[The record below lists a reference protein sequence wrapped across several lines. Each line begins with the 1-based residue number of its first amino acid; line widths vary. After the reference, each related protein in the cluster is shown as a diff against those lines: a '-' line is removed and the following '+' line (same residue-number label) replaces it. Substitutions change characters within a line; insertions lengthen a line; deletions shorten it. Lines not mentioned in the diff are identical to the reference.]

1 MGDGRP
7 WWAGPRRV
15 RRVHGLQ
22 LPLHP
27 QQVLAWLVM
36 VGFTSLMYGAVL
48 PALHSR
54 LALPLALVTGVVFA
68 VHVFTHALALALD
81 PADPQLR
88 ARKDRQQVPEFD
100 RNVHNHVIEN
110 GRCHLCNIT
119 ITSNRTKHCS
129 ACNKCVDVFD
139 HHCKWLNHC
148 VGRRNYRIFLACV
161 LTAIL
166 ACLLVMGT
174 CLAEIVLYYFKKE
187 YLAPWE
193 EPRPQ
198 QNMQRI
204 PEADADGGDGSLT
217 CSEGAPYCHFSVFG
231 ALVYDGAFIG
241 LLSTLFSVALVA
253 EVLLVHLAAFHA
265 YIIFLGFT
273 TYEYI
278 RGHHLRGSNSA
289 HSFSTYG
296 RDGAT
301 EREGAVCGWAVTRR
315 PPSNQITPS
324 STTDTAL
331 LSTVSVDSLN
341 TTTTAVRSPR
351 SSAASTPGLS
361 PTTPSEDSRSPMAGK
376 SPHQGHASRLQ
387 QQQGGRGVSSMVSPT
402 NSAPR
407 TPPTRVSSVP
417 QLPQIQTV
425 RSRAQ
430 LRSLSRTVST
440 AVSEFS
446 VEEEVE
452 VRAVSLP
459 RPRPSRRRLRSS
471 IAPHLSPIKE
481 CDQTVPSPPTVR
493 AIREEASGTPSPAG
507 SPAHSPGR
515 SPRTSPGRVPHTPT
529 KVSPL
534 VGAADVTRR
543 ANGHSVLSRVKMNGM
558 AGESNSYYGRTSP
571 LPGASTATVGGKEGG
586 QEGSGSVSQSPSK
599 GGVVAGRSCLSR
611 PTQPQNGE
619 ATHVELHM

>member
-36 VGFTSLMYGAVL
+36 VSFTSLMYGAVL

-100 RNVHNHVIEN
+100 RNVHSHVIEN

-119 ITSNRTKHCS
+119 ITSSRTKHCS

-187 YLAPWE
+187 YLSPWE
-193 EPRPQ
+193 APRPQ
-198 QNMQRI
+198 QATQRRSG
-204 PEADADGGDGSLT
+204 ADDDDDDDASLT
-217 CSEGAPYCHFSVFG
+217 CSEGAPYCHFSIFG

-296 RDGAT
+296 RDGAA

-315 PPSNQITPS
+315 APNNQITPS

-341 TTTTAVRSPR
+341 TTTTAIRSPR

-361 PTTPSEDSRSPMAGK
+361 PTTPSEDARSPGVGK
-376 SPHQGHASRLQ
+376 SPHHGQTSRLQ
-387 QQQGGRGVSSMVSPT
+387 PQQQGGRGVSNMMSPT
-402 NSAPR
+402 NAAPR
-407 TPPTRVSSVP
+407 TPPARISSVP
-417 QLPQIQTV
+417 QLPQIQSV

-430 LRSLSRTVST
+430 MRSLSRTVSS

-446 VEEEVE
+446 VEEEGE
-452 VRAVSLP
+452 VRAMPLP
-459 RPRPSRRRLRSS
+459 RPRPSRRRVRSS

-493 AIREEASGTPSPAG
+493 AIREETSGTPSPAA
-507 SPAHSPGR
+507 SPAQSPGR

-534 VGAADVTRR
+534 VGGADVTRR
-543 ANGHSVLSRVKMNGM
+543 ANGHSVLSRVKMNGT
-558 AGESNSYYGRTSP
+558 AGDSNSYYGRTIS
-571 LPGASTATVGGKEGG
+571 LPGANGGAAAGEGG
-586 QEGSGSVSQSPSK
+586 PEGGNGLSQSPKSTE
-599 GGVVAGRSCLSR
+599 VTSQSCLAR
-611 PTQPQNGE
+611 AAQPQNGE

>member
-36 VGFTSLMYGAVL
+36 IAFTSLTYGAVL

-54 LALPLALVTGVVFA
+54 LATPLAIVTGIVFA
-68 VHVFTHALALALD
+68 THVLTHAVALALD

-100 RNVHNHVIEN
+100 RNVHSHVIEN

-119 ITSNRTKHCS
+119 ISSSRTKHCS
-129 ACNKCVDVFD
+129 ACNKCIDVFD

-148 VGRRNYRIFLACV
+148 VGRRNYRVFLACV
-161 LTAIL
+161 ITAIV
-166 ACLLVMGT
+166 ACLLVMAT
-174 CLAEIVLYYFKKE
+174 CLAEIVLYYFKRE
-187 YLAPWE
+187 YLSPWE
-193 EPRPQ
+193 TPRPQ
-198 QNMQRI
+198 EKTKTQK
-204 PEADADGGDGSLT
+204 DAGDDASLT
-217 CSEGAPYCHFSVFG
+217 CSEGAPYCHFSIFG

-278 RGHHLRGSNSA
+278 RGHHLRGSNSS
-289 HSFSTYG
+289 HSFGTYG
-296 RDGAT
+296 REGGT
-301 EREGAVCGWAVTRR
+301 EREGAVCGWAVTRH
-315 PPSNQITPS
+315 PPNNQITPS

-341 TTTTAVRSPR
+341 TSTAAGRSPR
-351 SSAASTPGLS
+351 SSTSSTPGLS
-361 PTTPSEDSRSPMAGK
+361 PTTPSEEARSPTVGK
-376 SPHQGHASRLQ
+376 NHLQNPSSRNQ
-387 QQQGGRGVSSMVSPT
+387 QHGGRVGAAMVSPT
-402 NSAPR
+402 NTAPR
-407 TPPTRVSSVP
+407 TPPARTSAVP
-417 QLPQIQTV
+417 QLPQIPMG

-430 LRSLSRTVST
+430 LRTLSRAVST

-446 VEEEVE
+446 VEEDVE
-452 VRAVSLP
+452 VRVVSVP

-481 CDQTVPSPPTVR
+481 CDQTAPSPPTVR
-493 AIREEASGTPSPAG
+493 PIRERENDSSSPAD
-507 SPAHSPGR
+507 SPAR
-515 SPRTSPGRVPHTPT
+515 SPRPSPSRGPHTPT
-529 KVSPL
+529 RVSPL
-534 VGAADVTRR
+534 VDGADVTRR
-543 ANGHSVLSRVKMNGM
+543 ANGHSVVSIVKMNGS
-558 AGESNSYYGRTSP
+558 AGDSNNCYARTTPVTSVNNEMLAKESGQD
-571 LPGASTATVGGKEGG
+571 GG
-586 QEGSGSVSQSPSK
+586 QSGHQDPPCNMLGSRSCGSGSTPRHT
-599 GGVVAGRSCLSR
+599 GGV
-611 PTQPQNGE
+611 
-619 ATHVELHM
+619 THVELHM

>member
-36 VGFTSLMYGAVL
+36 AAFTSLMYGAVL

-54 LALPLALVTGVVFA
+54 LASPLAIVTGILFA
-68 VHVFTHALALALD
+68 AHVATHAVALALD

-100 RNVHNHVIEN
+100 RNLHSHVIEN

-119 ITSNRTKHCS
+119 ITSSRTKHCS

-148 VGRRNYRIFLACV
+148 VGRRNYRVFLACV
-161 LTAIL
+161 ITAIF

-193 EPRPQ
+193 SPRPQ
-198 QNMQRI
+198 QSLQQKAETNT
-204 PEADADGGDGSLT
+204 DSSSLT
-217 CSEGAPYCHFSVFG
+217 CSEGAKYCHFFIFG

-241 LLSTLFSVALVA
+241 MLSTLFSVALVA

-301 EREGAVCGWAVTRR
+301 EREGAVCGWTVTRR
-315 PPSNQITPS
+315 APSNQITPS

-341 TTTTAVRSPR
+341 TTTTSVRSPR
-351 SSAASTPGLS
+351 SSTASTPGIS
-361 PTTPSEDSRSPMAGK
+361 PTTPGEETRSPSTSK
-376 SPHQGHASRLQ
+376 NNHHHPHQSR
-387 QQQGGRGVSSMVSPT
+387 QQGGRGGGVTASPT
-402 NSAPR
+402 NTAPR
-407 TPPTRVSSVP
+407 TPPTRPSSVP
-417 QLPQIQTV
+417 QLPQIQLG

-430 LRSLSRTVST
+430 MRTLSRTVST

-446 VEEEVE
+446 VKEEVE
-452 VRAVSLP
+452 VRVVSVP

-481 CDQTVPSPPTVR
+481 CDQIAPSPPTVR
-493 AIREEASGTPSPAG
+493 ATRGHSSNSPSPAV
-507 SPAHSPGR
+507 SPAR
-515 SPRTSPGRVPHTPT
+515 SPRTSPARHPATPT
-529 KVSPL
+529 RVSPL
-534 VGAADVTRR
+534 ADGADVTRR
-543 ANGHSVLSRVKMNGM
+543 ANGHSVVSRVKMNGT
-558 AGESNSYYGRTSP
+558 AGESYE
-571 LPGASTATVGGKEGG
+571 STAVREESQDGQYMGAITPPGGCNASPRACV
-586 QEGSGSVSQSPSK
+586 SGSPRPRNGS
-599 GGVVAGRSCLSR
+599 VA
-611 PTQPQNGE
+611 
-619 ATHVELHM
+619 HVELHM